1 MKRWGWAALFLPL
14 FLTLTSGLSAQVLD
28 QPVATIK
35 LDKKSALVSQ
45 KVFRERLAALEAQG
59 AKFDLERKRALL
71 QELIT
76 AELIRMDMEAQGIKG
91 TDEDLLKQ
99 FRSSNPGLS
108 DAQIRQE
115 VERQSG
121 QTWDEATAALKRQVA
136 NMKYFGQFPQS
147 QELGKITVTEQEI
160 REFYEANTALFTAPD
175 FVRVSHIF
183 FDTKVKPKGT
193 STEIQKRAEDT
204 LKKIT
209 SGQAT
214 FEEMA
219 AAVSEDASSSK
230 ANGDIGYLPRT
241 MESQAGQQLLG
252 VFGRDF
258 LSGLFALRKGEVSGI
273 MTSNA
278 GLHIVRVTQKIEKHF
293 MTLDEPVY
301 PGKDDTT
308 VRVAIQQTL
317 QQRKLVAAQSKMVDD
332 IGTDLKKKA
341 VIKTFEQN
349 F

>member
-1 MKRWGWAALFLPL
+1 MKRSGWAALFLIL
-14 FLTLTSGLSAQVLD
+14 AAGLNGQTLD

-35 LDKKSALVSQ
+35 LDKKSSLVSQ
-45 KVFRERLAALEAQG
+45 KAFREKVAAVESSQG
-59 AKFDLERKRALL
+59 VKLDLENKKALL
-71 QELIT
+71 QELLT

-91 TDEDLLKQ
+91 TDEDLLRQ
-99 FRSSNPGLS
+99 FRASNPGLT

-121 QTWDEATAALKRQVA
+121 QPWDEATAPYKRQVA
-136 NMKYFGQFPQS
+136 NTKYFSQFPQA

-193 STEIQKRAEDT
+193 VAEIQKRAEDT

-219 AAVSEDASSSK
+219 SSVSEDPSSSK
-230 ANGDIGYLPRT
+230 TNGDIGYLPRT

-258 LSGLFALRKGEVSGI
+258 LNGLFALKKGVISSV

-278 GLHIVRVTQKIEKHF
+278 GLHIVRVTQTIEKHF
-293 MTLDEPVY
+293 MSLDEAVY

-308 VRVAIQQTL
+308 VRTAIQQTL
-317 QQRKLVAAQSKMVDD
+317 QQRKLAAAQAKMVND
-332 IGTDLKKKA
+332 IGSDLKKKA